1 MRSSRSPKIEL
12 RSDESI
18 DDFMDGRL
26 KLIQSRKGYRF
37 SIDAVLLSE
46 FVSFKQGD
54 IIVDLGTGCGIIP
67 LVILL
72 KRAIGYAYGL
82 EIQPELANLAI
93 RNAQLNGFEKK
104 MGVILGDMR
113 HPPLRPSSADVVI
126 CNPPYRQMES
136 GRINPDP
143 QRAIARHEIRASLD
157 DVLDTARRLLK
168 PKGHLA
174 MIYPAV
180 RLVDIIVRMR
190 GFNLEPKRIR
200 VIYPGL
206 ESEAKLVLIEAAAD
220 GRGGVKLMKPL
231 IDQGD
236 FSP

>member
-1 MRSSRSPKIEL
+1 MRSSKSPKLEL
-12 RSDESI
+12 RPHESMDE
-18 DDFMDGRL
+18 FMDGRL

-46 FVSFKQGD
+46 FVSIKQGD
-54 IIVDLGTGCGIIP
+54 ILVDLGTGCGIIP

-72 KRAIGYAYGL
+72 KRTIRHVYGL
-82 EIQPELANLAI
+82 EIQPELADQAV

-104 MGVILGDMR
+104 MGVILGDIR
-113 HPPLRPSSADVVI
+113 YPPLMPSSADVVI
-126 CNPPYRQMES
+126 CNPPYRQKES

-157 DVLDTARRLLK
+157 DVLGTARRLLK
-168 PKGHLA
+168 QKGHLA

-180 RLVDIIVRMR
+180 RLVEIMVRMR

-206 ESEAKLVLIEAAAD
+206 ESEAKLVLIEAAVD
-220 GRGGVKLMKPL
+220 GRGGVKLMQPL

-236 FSP
+236 FSL